1 MWENFRRKVKFFIDL
16 YNFKRVTKVTTREVV
31 QEHQDLNYL
40 LVTFDS
46 CRYDSFLKASTSFLN
61 KYGNTFSAWTPATY
75 TYPAHMSFF
84 TGILPMVH
92 EPVPYVNRFV
102 KQLFKMQKAGAN
114 LGGELGSK
122 SLAIQASKKDMI
134 HGLREQG
141 FYTLGSAAANWF
153 DKEALVKNFHDFK
166 YQKAQSAEAQCNYI
180 LDKLS
185 YKANKKRFFAFLNL
199 YETHTPYMHYGADR
213 EEFAMNARDHVDFPP
228 VEDTVKMQDY
238 GRKLHQAQIKAVEHL
253 DKVMESFL
261 PQLPKN
267 TLVIITAD
275 HGEAFG
281 EDGFWGHGVYHP
293 TVMNVPMMCFM
304 LDGTNVFL
312 EKSDDTITKVN

>member
-40 LVTFDS
+40 LVTFVS

-122 SLAIQASKKDMI
+122 SLAIQASKK
-134 HGLREQG
+134 
-141 FYTLGSAAANWF
+141 
-153 DKEALVKNFHDFK
+153 
-166 YQKAQSAEAQCNYI
+166 
-180 LDKLS
+180 
-185 YKANKKRFFAFLNL
+185 
-199 YETHTPYMHYGADR
+199 
-213 EEFAMNARDHVDFPP
+213 
-228 VEDTVKMQDY
+228 
-238 GRKLHQAQIKAVEHL
+238 
-253 DKVMESFL
+253 
-261 PQLPKN
+261 
-267 TLVIITAD
+267 TLVPSSIKHIIGT
-275 HGEAFG
+275 FI
-281 EDGFWGHGVYHP
+281 
-293 TVMNVPMMCFM
+293 TV
-304 LDGTNVFL
+304 G
-312 EKSDDTITKVN
+312 